1 MITKDE
7 TRRPTLISSTDCR
20 SFTKLNMLRF
30 CLKYVGM
37 KTFLWREILAF
48 EDSKNTWYSSPIIFM
63 AHLPQN
69 LRSLSIP
76 AYRPVSISSLWLQHL
91 NFTIFLKTFRGSLSK
106 YASSS
111 NLFLRFLYKMHLVL
125 ASIILDHSCLNW
137 SWSLVFKSSLVA
149 SMLQL
154 IPCWIQIYPKPLRS
168 NIVRTQV
175 RHSDWKLPSMCILT
189 VHSTQFWELC
199 SKRIKTA
206 KRIKRVQVDCFLV
219 GACITLLLW
228 SHWKSPQSEVHVDKV
243 TAGHFC

>member
-1 MITKDE
+1 MIHIYKLLFTHRHYTIFELITKDE

-37 KTFLWREILAF
+37 KRFLCREILAF
-48 EDSKNTWYSSPIIFM
+48 EHSKNTWYSSPIIFM

-91 NFTIFLKTFRGSLSK
+91 NFTIFLQTFRGSLSK

-137 SWSLVFKSSLVA
+137 SWSLVFKSSFVA

-154 IPCWIQIYPKPLRS
+154 IPCWAQIYPAYMH
-168 NIVRTQV
+168 N
-175 RHSDWKLPSMCILT
+175 
-189 VHSTQFWELC
+189 
-199 SKRIKTA
+199 
-206 KRIKRVQVDCFLV
+206 
-219 GACITLLLW
+219 
-228 SHWKSPQSEVHVDKV
+228 V
-243 TAGHFC
+243 TDYEQRRN